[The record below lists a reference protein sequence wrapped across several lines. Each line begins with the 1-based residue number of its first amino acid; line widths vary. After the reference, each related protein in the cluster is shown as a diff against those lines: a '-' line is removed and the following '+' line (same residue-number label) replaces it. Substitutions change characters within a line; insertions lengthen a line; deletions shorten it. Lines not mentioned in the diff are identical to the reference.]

1 MSGAVTPDEFGA
13 AGPAGGFRLTAPVVL
28 PCDPSCS
35 VLRDGALDVDAD
47 GRIVWCG
54 PEADA
59 PAPAPGATV
68 YRMPGL
74 LMPGLVNAHCHT
86 PMIVLRGLGGD
97 LPLMRWLTEA
107 MWPAEARLTGDD
119 VRTGMLLGACE
130 LLTNGVTTSV
140 EMYFYADEVTSAIL
154 EAGSRVVL
162 TPGIISAPGWDRL
175 GTWQSMLNG
184 VSRRI
189 DRQGL
194 ISGPG
199 DRVEVGY
206 GPHAAYTLPTEALVA
221 TAEAARERGALLHI
235 HLSETVGEDVALRD
249 QHGGSVTA
257 LLDRLGVLGGR
268 VLAAHGVH
276 LEAADIALLARH
288 RAAVAHC
295 PGSNAKL
302 AAGTAPVAAL
312 RAAAVPL
319 ALGTDGP
326 ASADDLDLW
335 AQARLAGQLTRL
347 ATGDAAEVT
356 AADLLLLSTRQG
368 AAAIGRHDIG
378 TLEPGRWAD
387 VVHLTTDDPAF
398 IGLGPR
404 DGSQDPGSDAALVS
418 NLVWAGSG
426 RLVRDVWVAGD
437 RVLADR
443 TPTRVDAAEA
453 LAKARTVATRLRTG

>member
-1 MSGAVTPDEFGA
+1 MSPLI
-13 AGPAGGFRLTAPVVL
+13 AGERGGVGGGFRLTAPVVL
-28 PCDPSCS
+28 PCDPGCS
-35 VLRDGALDVDAD
+35 VLRDGALDVDSG

-59 PAPAPGATV
+59 PLIPAGADFPV
-68 YRMPGL
+68 HRLKGL
-74 LMPGLVNAHCHT
+74 LLPGLVNAHCHT

-130 LLTNGVTTSV
+130 MLSNGVTTSV
-140 EMYFYADEVTSAIL
+140 EMYFYADEVTAAVL
-154 EAGSRVVL
+154 DAGSRVVL

-175 GTWQSMLNG
+175 GTWQAMLNG
-184 VSRRI
+184 ISRRI

-199 DRVEVGY
+199 DRIEVGY
-206 GPHAAYTLPTEALVA
+206 GPHAAYTLPTEALIA
-221 TAEAARERGALLHI
+221 AGEAARERGALLHI
-235 HLSETVGEDVALRD
+235 HLSETLGEDVALRAE
-249 QHGGSVTA
+249 HGGSVTA

-276 LEAADIALLARH
+276 LDAADIALLAQH
-288 RAAVAHC
+288 GAAVAHC

-302 AAGTAPVAAL
+302 AAGTAPLSAL
-312 RAAAVPL
+312 RSAAVPL

-356 AADLLLLSTRQG
+356 AADLLLLATRHG
-368 AAAIGRHDIG
+368 AAAIGRDDIG
-378 TLEPGRWAD
+378 ALEPGRWAD
-387 VVHLTTDDPAF
+387 VVHLNTDDPAF
-398 IGLGPR
+398 IGLG
-404 DGSQDPGSDAALVS
+404 DDPGSDSALLS

-443 TPTRVDAAEA
+443 ASTRVDAADA
-453 LAKARTVATRLRTG
+453 LAKARTVAARLRTA